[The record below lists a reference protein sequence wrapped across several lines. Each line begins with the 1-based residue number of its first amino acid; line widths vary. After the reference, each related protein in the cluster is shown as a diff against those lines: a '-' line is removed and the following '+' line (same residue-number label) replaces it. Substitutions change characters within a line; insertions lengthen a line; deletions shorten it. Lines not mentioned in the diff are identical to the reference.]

1 MVLAKICFVTGKKP
15 LSGNRVSH
23 ANNKMRRRFVPNLLW
38 KRIWIPSLNRF
49 VRVRISA
56 KGLRTIDKIGVEQAL
71 IAANMKHKM
80 H

>member
-1 MVLAKICFVTGKKP
+1 M
-15 LSGNRVSH
+15 SGNRVSH
-23 ANNKMRRRFVPNLLW
+23 ANNKTRRRFAPNLLW

-71 IAANMKHKM
+71 SAANVKSKM
-80 H
+80 NSWR